1 MFNKNEKHLLEMVAW
16 TKIMGKFEVG
26 YWMGAKKEEDGM
38 REREQKDFG
47 PVSAFYTT
55 TPVVKS

>member
-1 MFNKNEKHLLEMVAW
+1 
-16 TKIMGKFEVG
+16 
-26 YWMGAKKEEDGM
+26 M

-55 TPVVKS
+55 LARAALASLWLYLLVQLSLR